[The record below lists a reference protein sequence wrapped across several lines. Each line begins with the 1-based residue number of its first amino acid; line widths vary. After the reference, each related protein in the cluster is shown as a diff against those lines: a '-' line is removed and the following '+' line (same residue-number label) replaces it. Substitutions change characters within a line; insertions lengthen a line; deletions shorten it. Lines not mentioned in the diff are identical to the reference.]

1 MLAFAY
7 SKRMGERHAL
17 QERLFVENTAVHQT
31 HYVRQ
36 GVAGRSPATGFI
48 LLFVVGLK
56 VNCCML
62 MQDINARNDAR
73 L

>member
-36 GVAGRSPATGFI
+36 GSQGGALQRV
-48 LLFVVGLK
+48 LYYCLW
-56 VNCCML
+56 
-62 MQDINARNDAR
+62 
-73 L
+73 